1 MADRIRLRRDLA
13 SSWRAVNTVLTSGEP
28 GFESDTNLL
37 KIGDGTTP
45 WNTLAYANR
54 PDHSIAGGRLSVF
67 QNVPVPINGHQHATP
82 AAILYYVPH
91 ESNLIALWAGL
102 ASGSA
107 GTWRIRA
114 FDNSTAVSLVG
125 LPANTNYDVFAHD
138 SSGAVVLTLA
148 PWADNWTRGSSLGLF
163 LHQGVMV
170 RTGDVT
176 RRYLGTIRTSS
187 TGGSTQDTQFRRFV
201 WNYNHRILT
210 STLWISNRGHTYSS
224 TAWRQWDNGSV
235 SDIGSNSPADRIQ
248 RVVGTASL
256 AQLDLISLIRYGNLG
271 LAAYVFDG
279 HNPTGAALTNSWA
292 NRAWN
297 GNLIVTAGNNISPTQ
312 LSNQSATTVTFSR
325 PFITGNVGL
334 AEYWVAEQGLSAN
347 SYFFYSQLTVTDE
360 R

>member
-13 SSWRAVNTVLTSGEP
+13 TSWRAVNTVLTAGEP

-37 KIGDGTTP
+37 KIGDGTTS

-67 QNVPVPINGHQHATP
+67 QNVPVPINSHQHSTP
-82 AAILYYVPH
+82 ASILYYVPH
-91 ESNLIALWAGL
+91 QSNLIALWSGL
-102 ASGSA
+102 ASGVT

-138 SSGAVVLTLA
+138 SNAAVVLTLA
-148 PWADNWTRGSSLGLF
+148 PWVDSWTRGSSLSLF
-163 LHQGVMV
+163 LHQGAMV
-170 RTGDVT
+170 RAGDAT

-187 TGGSTQDTQFRRFV
+187 AGGSTQDTQFRRLV
-201 WNYNHRILT
+201 WNYNHRIDT
-210 STLWISNRGHTYSS
+210 STIWSSGRSHTYSVG
-224 TAWRQWDNGSV
+224 AWRQWDNGTA
-235 SDIGSNSPADRIQ
+235 SDIGTNLPADRIQ

-256 AQLDLISLIRYGNLG
+256 VKLELLSAVRYGNIG
-271 LAAYVFDG
+271 IAGYVFDG
-279 HNPTGAALTNSWA
+279 HNPTGAVLTNSWA

-297 GNLIVTAGNNISPTQ
+297 GNLIVTAVNGISPTQ
-312 LSNQSATTVTFSR
+312 LSNQSTVTLSISR
-325 PFITGNVGL
+325 PWITANVGL
-334 AEYWVAEQGLSAN
+334 AEYWVAESGISAD
-347 SYFFYSQLTVTDE
+347 SFYSYCQLTATDA